1 MEQTIQ
7 KLETAVLLAEK
18 QILEIKLKEINKALE
33 EDRQRNKNKR

>member
-18 QILEIKLKEINKALE
+18 QILEIKLEEINKALE
-33 EDRQRNKNKR
+33 ENTNNKSCQ